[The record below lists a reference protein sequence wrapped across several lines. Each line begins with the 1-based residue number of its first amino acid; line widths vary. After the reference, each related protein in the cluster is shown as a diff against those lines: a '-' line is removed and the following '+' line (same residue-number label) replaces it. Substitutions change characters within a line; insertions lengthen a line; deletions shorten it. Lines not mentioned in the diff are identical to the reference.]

1 MNIFFDLDGT
11 LLDSRKRLY
20 TLFQDLV
27 PESKLSIDEY
37 WELKRNKINHKAILM
52 ERFNR
57 TEDDFVLF
65 EKEFLA
71 KIESFDYLQFDT
83 PVYGAYETLNSLARK
98 NNLYIVTS
106 RQSKK
111 NVFDQ
116 LKKLDLYKYFNDI
129 LVTEHKC
136 EKVEL
141 IGKLEYQRN
150 DFIVGDTGYDIL
162 TGLKLG
168 VHTMA
173 VSYGFLNRQKLE
185 EYKPEFIVDSLPEVV
200 AILDQ

>member
-168 VHTMA
+168 VHIVA